1 MFNVYTMTT
10 PHITQA
16 TTMSNILTEYSELT
30 KQINCELNKVYKKTD
45 AGEELDSAVKSIHID
60 ASAKTKQLIETL
72 VHLTG
77 ASEYALELI
86 SDLKELTK
94 KEQEFIFEDSE
105 GAFSELTN
113 IAM

>member
-1 MFNVYTMTT
+1 MTTT
-10 PHITQA
+10 PHIPHNI
-16 TTMSNILTEYSELT
+16 TMNNVLTEYSELT
-30 KQINCELNKVYKKTD
+30 KQVNCELNKIYKKTE
-45 AGEELDSAVKSIHID
+45 AGEELDSAVKSVHVA
-60 ASAKTKQLIETL
+60 ASKKTKQLIDTL

-86 SDLKELTK
+86 SDLKELTE

-113 IAM
+113 ITT

>member
-1 MFNVYTMTT
+1 MTTT
-10 PHITQA
+10 PHITHN
-16 TTMSNILTEYSELT
+16 TTMINVLTEYSELT
-30 KQINCELNKVYKKTD
+30 KQVNYDLNKIYKKTE
-45 AGEELDSAVKSIHID
+45 AGEELDSAVKSVHVA
-60 ASAKTKQLIETL
+60 ASEKTKQLIETL

-86 SDLKELTK
+86 SDLKELTE

-113 IAM
+113 ITT

>member
-1 MFNVYTMTT
+1 MTTT
-10 PHITQA
+10 PHITHN
-16 TTMSNILTEYSELT
+16 TTMINVLTEYSELT
-30 KQINCELNKVYKKTD
+30 KQVNYELNKIYKKTE
-45 AGEELDSAVKSIHID
+45 AGEELDSAVKSVHVA
-60 ASAKTKQLIETL
+60 ASEKTKQLINAL

-86 SDLKELTK
+86 SDLKELTE

-113 IAM
+113 ITT